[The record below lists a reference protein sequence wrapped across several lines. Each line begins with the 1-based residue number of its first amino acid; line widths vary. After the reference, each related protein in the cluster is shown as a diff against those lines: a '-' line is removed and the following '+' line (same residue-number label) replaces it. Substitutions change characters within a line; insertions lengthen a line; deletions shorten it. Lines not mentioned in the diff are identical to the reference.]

1 MTRPVLMLD
10 ESNRQMYLF
19 YTIDYLTRGKIYYKT
34 SPVGATL
41 RFASGQ
47 GTRAIGYSGADIND
61 ASGSKDPVNSTTG
74 LVVLASDERNN
85 TYYHAEMDLPAPA
98 DTVAPSKPTVTVTP
112 GPGSAEVRW
121 TEATDNVAVAG
132 YRVVR
137 DNAVIWET
145 TSGTSYTDAP
155 VSAGSH
161 SYAVTAFDGA
171 GNTSTSATVTVTVPA
186 PSGPAAPTGPDRDGD
201 LADLGRPDVERA
213 RQHRR
218 RRRLPRLPG
227 LDAAGQPDRDRLHGH
242 RRRRRD
248 DVHLRGR
255 ERGQRRPGV
264 GPDHGHGDDA
274 RGARER
280 HRRAGGEH
288 HAERRD
294 DVARDPDPRG
304 RAGRRRHV
312 RGARDGEHPEGHAAE
327 RVEAGRGAA
336 EQHHAE
342 GVRLLAGGRLRGA
355 RVAGVEAVEPQ
366 AGRGQRRGLHRGVR
380 GVAGGGERVAVRLL
394 HDEDRDCPDHDEDGA
409 SEGGR
414 GVRDRDGDDGDPAG
428 GADRAGGPERDQ
440 RVDRGDAG
448 GRRLPPGH
456 AGSRR
461 LADRGGRRGRAVR
474 ERGPRAH
481 ADRLT
486 DSRRG
491 NTGARGPSPRAPVRV
506 GCVGPERPD
515 PTGRT
520 GRVRSA
526 RARARGRARGRGR
539 GRGRRSRPPPSACPR
554 RAPRW

>member
-137 DNAVIWET
+137 DNAVH
-145 TSGTSYTDAP
+145 
-155 VSAGSH
+155 VVHRRAGQH
-161 SYAVTAFDGA
+161 RVAQLRGHRVRRRGQHVDERDGDRD
-171 GNTSTSATVTVTVPA
+171 
-186 PSGPAAPTGPDRDGD
+186 GPGAERARGPDRADRDGD
-201 LADLGRPDVERA
+201 LADLGRPEVERA

-242 RRRRRD
+242 QRRRRD

-255 ERGQRRPGV
+255 ERGRRRPGV

-274 RGARER
+274 CGARER

-336 EQHHAE
+336 
-342 GVRLLAGGRLRGA
+342 
-355 RVAGVEAVEPQ
+355 
-366 AGRGQRRGLHRGVR
+366 
-380 GVAGGGERVAVRLL
+380 
-394 HDEDRDCPDHDEDGA
+394 
-409 SEGGR
+409 
-414 GVRDRDGDDGDPAG
+414 
-428 GADRAGGPERDQ
+428 
-440 RVDRGDAG
+440 
-448 GRRLPPGH
+448 
-456 AGSRR
+456 
-461 LADRGGRRGRAVR
+461 
-474 ERGPRAH
+474 
-481 ADRLT
+481 
-486 DSRRG
+486 
-491 NTGARGPSPRAPVRV
+491 
-506 GCVGPERPD
+506 
-515 PTGRT
+515 
-520 GRVRSA
+520 
-526 RARARGRARGRGR
+526 
-539 GRGRRSRPPPSACPR
+539 
-554 RAPRW
+554 